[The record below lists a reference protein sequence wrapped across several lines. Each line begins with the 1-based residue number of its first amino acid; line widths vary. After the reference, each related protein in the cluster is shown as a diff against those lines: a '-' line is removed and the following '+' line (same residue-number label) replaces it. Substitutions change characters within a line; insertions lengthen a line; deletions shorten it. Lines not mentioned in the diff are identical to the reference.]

1 MTQSTFNDD
10 IDLHEVLAV
19 LRENKHRALHVM
31 EICARLK
38 LASYQ
43 RDDVRRALERLCEE
57 GFAQELPGLRFRSL
71 KPQEIKRK
79 PPEPK
84 PAPRS
89 APAPRPGAG
98 QRSAPS
104 PYAAARKPAPTAKL
118 GTVRIQAR
126 GHAFMNCED
135 GSEDVFI
142 APSELLGALHGDRV
156 AATVRRGDRGFEG
169 TVVAVLQRG
178 VKYVAGL
185 LSQDQR
191 GGLVITPNDARLPQ
205 RVNVV
210 GRVPGDAVPG
220 IAVVA
225 EIERYFE
232 DGRPPEAH
240 VVRVL
245 GVEGSAEVEVAKI
258 KLREGIREEFPD
270 EVLAEARAFGDRVSA
285 RDKRDRED
293 LRDLDLVTIDPIT
306 ARDHDDA
313 IFIERLK
320 HGGYRVVVA
329 IADVSHY
336 VREGTALD
344 EEALARS
351 FSVYLPDRAIP
362 MLPHE
367 LSSNLASLVAG
378 KDRLTLAI
386 DMELAAN
393 GAVRSFRYVEGLMR
407 CKAGLT
413 YEGVAQAL
421 GLTQAGRQER
431 AAQKLLPMLE
441 TLQECA
447 MLLRNRRMKR
457 GSLDFDLPEAV
468 VELDEKTGEPKDVR
482 KSRTDPGIRRAYQLV
497 EEMMLLANE
506 TVAADLA
513 RRKVPAIYRV
523 HGLPD
528 ASRLEQFAGLAQAL
542 GYPLDPEDATNPSEL
557 SHFLHTLEE
566 SPHKSSLSYL
576 LLRAMQQAAYDTVNV
591 GHFGLAAE
599 HYLHFT
605 SPIRRYPDLAV
616 HRVVRMLAR
625 KDAIDAR
632 ALEQRLREQA
642 MSAGKLERRAMTVER
657 EVKDVYRCILVKDR
671 IGEEFEAT
679 VTGVAPHGIYC
690 SFDSPFVEALCHVT
704 ALGNDFYELDQHGLR
719 LVGRRSGASYGLG
732 DRLTVRLESV
742 NVAERSI
749 LAAPVVYF
757 RPDDYEAPS
766 VYLPKRDEGGK
777 RPLKRKREPERR
789 REPERERRED
799 ARDSQRPAKKG
810 SWGSLHSAAKGKP
823 KPSTS
828 PRKEE
833 QKREKRRERRTK
845 DERKQQK
852 RRR

>member
-1 MTQSTFNDD
+1 MKSHKN
-10 IDLHEVLAV
+10 IDLHEVLSL
-19 LRENKHRALHVM
+19 LRESKNRALHVM
-31 EICARLK
+31 EMCARLD
-38 LASYQ
+38 LSGE
-43 RDDVRRALERLCEE
+43 RREDVRAALETLCEE
-57 GFAQELPGLRFRSL
+57 GVAQELPGLRFRAL
-71 KPQEIKRK
+71 KPNEVKRK
-79 PPEPK
+79 APEPK
-84 PAPRS
+84 ETKRIYADSPR
-89 APAPRPGAG
+89 
-98 QRSAPS
+98 
-104 PYAAARKPAPTAKL
+104 KVAPTAKL
-118 GTVRIQAR
+118 GTLRIQPR
-126 GHAFMNCED
+126 GHGFVSCED
-135 GSEDVFI
+135 GTEDVFV
-142 APSELLGALHGDRV
+142 AQTELLGALHGDRV
-156 AATVRRGDRGFEG
+156 AVSVRRGERGFEG

-178 VKYVAGL
+178 LKYVAGL
-185 LSQDQR
+185 LSQADR
-191 GGLVITPNDARLPQ
+191 GLIITPNDARLPP
-205 RVNVV
+205 RVHVV

-258 KLREGIREEFPD
+258 KLREGVREEFPD
-270 EVLAEARAFGDRVSA
+270 EVLSEARAYGDRLSA
-285 RDKRDRED
+285 RDRRDRED

-313 IFIERLK
+313 IFIERRN

-336 VREGTALD
+336 IREGTALD
-344 EEALARS
+344 AEAIERS
-351 FSVYLPDRAIP
+351 TSIYLPDRAIP

-378 KDRLTLAI
+378 KDRLTLAV
-386 DMELAAN
+386 DMDLASN
-393 GAVRSFRYVEGLMR
+393 GQVRSFHYVEGVMR

-421 GLTQAGRQER
+421 GLTKAGRHER
-431 AAQKLLPMLE
+431 AAVKLLPMLE
-441 TLQECA
+441 TLHECA
-447 MLLRNRRMKR
+447 MILRNRRMKR
-457 GSLDFDLPEAV
+457 GSMDFDLPEPI
-468 VELDEKTGEPKDVR
+468 VELDEKTGEPKNVIRSR
-482 KSRTDPGIRRAYQLV
+482 KDPGIRKAYQLV

-528 ASRLEQFAGLAQAL
+528 AHRLEQFAGLAQAL
-542 GYPLDPEDATNPSEL
+542 GFQLETEESTSPKDL
-557 SHFLHTLEE
+557 SHFLQRLED
-566 SPHKSSLSYL
+566 SPHKGSLSYL
-576 LLRAMQQAAYDTVNV
+576 LLRAMQQATYDTVNV

-625 KDAIDAR
+625 KEP
-632 ALEQRLREQA
+632 LELKGLEARLRDQA
-642 MSAGKLERRAMTVER
+642 TNASKLERRAMLIER

-690 SFDSPFVEALCHVT
+690 SFDDPFIEALCHVT
-704 ALGNDFYELDQHGLR
+704 ALGNDFYELDRHGLR

-742 NVAERSI
+742 NVSERSI
-749 LAAPVVYF
+749 LAAPVIYL
-757 RPDDYEAPS
+757 RPDDFGEQNFPPLDS
-766 VYLPKRDEGGK
+766 RQDGRRPPKRKQQHEG
-777 RPLKRKREPERR
+777 RKQEDERR
-789 REPERERRED
+789 
-799 ARDSQRPAKKG
+799 SKKG
-810 SWGSLHSAAKGKP
+810 SWGAHHPHTKAQESGKDD
-823 KPSTS
+823 
-828 PRKEE
+828 R
-833 QKREKRRERRTK
+833 KREKRRDRRQK
-845 DERKQQK
+845 DDRKGK
-852 RRR
+852 RPRR

>member
-1 MTQSTFNDD
+1 MNLSTSNES

-19 LRENKHRALHVM
+19 LRDNNHRALHVM
-31 EICARLK
+31 EVCTRLK
-38 LASYQ
+38 LNSNR
-43 RDDVRRALERLCEE
+43 RDDVRNTLDRLCEE
-57 GFAQELPGLRFRSL
+57 GVAQELPGLRFRAL
-71 KPQEIKRK
+71 KGAEIRRK
-79 PPEPK
+79 PPQPSRGESV
-84 PAPRS
+84 R
-89 APAPRPGAG
+89 
-98 QRSAPS
+98 APS
-104 PYAAARKPAPTAKL
+104 SSSASSAARKIAPTAKL

-126 GHAFMNCED
+126 GHAFMQCED
-135 GSEDVFI
+135 GSDDVFI
-142 APSELLGALHGDRV
+142 APPELLGALHGDRV
-156 AATVRRGDRGFEG
+156 AASVRRGDRGFEG

-185 LSQDQR
+185 LSQEAR
-191 GGLVITPNDARLPQ
+191 GLIITPNDARLPA

-210 GRVPGDAVPG
+210 GRLPGDAVPG

-225 EIERYFE
+225 EIDRYFE

-258 KLREGIREEFPD
+258 KLREGIREEFPE
-270 EVLAEARAFGDRVSA
+270 EVLEEARAYGDRVSL
-285 RDKRDRED
+285 RDRRDRED

-313 IFIERLK
+313 IFIERSK

-344 EEALARS
+344 EEAQARS
-351 FSVYLPDRAIP
+351 SSIYLPDRAIP

-378 KDRLTLAI
+378 KDRLTLAV
-386 DMELAAN
+386 DMDLASN

-421 GLTQAGRQER
+421 GLTNEGRNER
-431 AAQKLLPMLE
+431 AAAKLLPMLE
-441 TLQECA
+441 ALQECA
-447 MLLRNRRMKR
+447 MILRNRRMKR
-457 GSLDFDLPEAV
+457 GAMDFDLPEPV
-468 VELDEKTGEPKDVR
+468 VVLDEKTGEPQNVLRSR
-482 KSRTDPGIRRAYQLV
+482 KDPGIRRAYQLV

-523 HGLPD
+523 HGMPD

-542 GYPLDPEDATNPSEL
+542 GYQLDPEDATSPKEL
-557 SHFLHTLEE
+557 SHFLQGLDD

-576 LLRAMQQAAYDTVNV
+576 LLRAMQQASYDTVNV

-599 HYLHFT
+599 YYLHFT

-625 KDAIDAR
+625 KEAIDAR
-632 ALEQRLREQA
+632 NLEQRLREQA
-642 MSAGKLERRAMTVER
+642 GNASKRERLSMTVER

-690 SFDSPFVEALCHVT
+690 SFDEPFVEALCHVT
-704 ALGNDFYELDQHGLR
+704 ALGNDFYELDRHGLR

-732 DRLTVRLESV
+732 DKLTVRLESV

-749 LAAPVVYF
+749 LAAPVIYL
-757 RPDDYEAPS
+757 RPNDFDERAFAPEGT
-766 VYLPKRDEGGK
+766 KGGK
-777 RPLKRKREPERR
+777 RPLKRKQREEARKKPEKL
-789 REPERERRED
+789 EK
-799 ARDSQRPAKKG
+799 PAKKG
-810 SWGSLHSAAKGKP
+810 SWGSLHSAGKRNSAQPESP
-823 KPSTS
+823 KD
-828 PRKEE
+828 EA
-833 QKREKRRERRTK
+833 QKREKRRERRSK
-845 DERKQQK
+845 DERKQTK